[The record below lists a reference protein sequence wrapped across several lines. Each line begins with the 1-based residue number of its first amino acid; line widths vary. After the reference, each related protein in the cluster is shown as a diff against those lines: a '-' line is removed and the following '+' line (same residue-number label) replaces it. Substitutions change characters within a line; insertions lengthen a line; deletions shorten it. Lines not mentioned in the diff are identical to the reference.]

1 MYIYMYIY
9 LYTYTYI
16 YMYVSRL
23 DPCTYLFQW
32 NKYIPMEKIYSIG
45 ICSIGID
52 LFHWNNGSLVFT
64 VYIYSILCMFLL
76 NYSNGIN
83 TYLFCIVHI
92 FVPYIFIPCLYIC
105 SAYIC
110 SVYIYSMFNKHGIN
124 IYRPNICG
132 TNI

>member
-1 MYIYMYIY
+1 
-9 LYTYTYI
+9 
-16 YMYVSRL
+16 
-23 DPCTYLFQW
+23 
-32 NKYIPMEKIYSIG
+32 MEKIYSIG
-45 ICSIGID
+45 ICSIGIY

-64 VYIYSILCMFLL
+64 VYIYSIVCMFLL

-110 SVYIYSMFNKHGIN
+110 SVYIYCMFIKHGIN
-124 IYRPNICG
+124 IYG
-132 TNI
+132 TNICIMFIPFPMPLHAYGVATISRLLKIIDLFCRISSLL